1 MGKKDKSLGGVKH
14 FYQTTEFS
22 LILIIVALF
31 LASSVGTKNFFSE
44 YNLMNLLK
52 QCSITGVL
60 AVAETMI
67 ILTGGIDISIGAIT
81 GLSCMTLALLQSK
94 AGMGILPSIVIAII
108 VGAICGIYNAVI
120 IYEFN
125 VQPMIAT
132 LGSQTII
139 RGAVKIVSDAKT
151 ISGLNKTFTK
161 LGTGAIGGKIPYLAI
176 IWILVAVVAILI
188 LKYLIFGRNL
198 YVIGSGVEVARL
210 SGIKVRKMYYM
221 AYGLCGLLSGIA
233 GVMLAARINSAVPTG
248 GEGYEMDAIAAAV
261 IGGASLTG
269 GRGNV
274 TGTLLGTILIVLIT
288 NAGTQFGLNTFVLEV
303 TTGVLIT
310 VAVVLDQ
317 VKMRRK

>member
-1 MGKKDKSLGGVKH
+1 MNKKNDGTKS
-14 FYQTTEFS
+14 FFRTTEFS
-22 LILIIVALF
+22 LIVIIVALF
-31 LASSVGTKNFFSE
+31 AVATVGTKNFFSP
-44 YNLMNLLK
+44 YNLTNLLK

-67 ILTGGIDISIGAIT
+67 IITGGIDISIGAIT
-81 GLSCMTLALLQSK
+81 GLSCMTLAMLQSK
-94 AGMGILPSIVIAII
+94 AGMGILPSVIIAII
-108 VGAICGIYNAVI
+108 VGALCGMYNAAI
-120 IYEFN
+120 IYEFH

-161 LGTGAIGGKIPYLAI
+161 LGTGALFGKIPYLAI
-176 IWILVAVVAILI
+176 IWILIAVAVILI
-188 LKYLIFGRNL
+188 LRYTIFGRNL

-210 SGIKVRKMYYM
+210 SGIKVRKMFYL
-221 AYGLCGLLSGIA
+221 AYGACGLLSGVA

-269 GRGNV
+269 GRGAV

-317 VKMRRK
+317 IKLRRK

>member
-1 MGKKDKSLGGVKH
+1 MAKKSSNGVKH
-14 FYQTTEFS
+14 FYQRTEFS
-22 LILIIVALF
+22 LIAIILVLF
-31 LASSVGTKNFFSE
+31 IVSVFGTDNFFSE

-60 AVAETMI
+60 AIAETFI
-67 ILTGGIDISIGAIT
+67 IITAGIDISIGAIT
-81 GLSCMTLALLQSK
+81 GLSCMAIALMQSK
-94 AGMGILPSIVIAII
+94 AGMGILPSVLIAII
-108 VGAICGIYNAVI
+108 IGGICGIYNAFI

-125 VQPMIAT
+125 VAPMIAT

-139 RGAVKIVSDAKT
+139 RGAVKIISNAKT

-161 LGTGAIGGKIPYLAI
+161 LGTSAIGKMPYLAL
-176 IWILVAVVAILI
+176 IWIAVAIIAFLV
-188 LKYLIFGRNL
+188 LRYTIFGRNL

-210 SGIKVRKMYYM
+210 SGIKVRKMFYSVY
-221 AYGLCGLLSGIA
+221 ALCGLLCGVA

-269 GRGNV
+269 GRGAV
-274 TGTLLGTILIVLIT
+274 TGTILGTILMVLIT

-303 TTGVLIT
+303 TSGVLIT
-310 VAVVLDQ
+310 LAVVIDQ
-317 VKMRRK
+317 LKSRKA